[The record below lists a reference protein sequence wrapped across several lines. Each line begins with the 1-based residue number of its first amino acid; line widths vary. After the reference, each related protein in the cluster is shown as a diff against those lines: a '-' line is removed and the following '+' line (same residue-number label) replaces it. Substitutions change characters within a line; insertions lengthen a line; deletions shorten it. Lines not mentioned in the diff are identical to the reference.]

1 MSGGYFNYKQLYI
14 ADIEEE
20 IEKLLESEDFIN
32 SLSKKN
38 KEKVLEELSCA
49 ITSISISRKY
59 IELIDNFISG
69 TDSETNFLKKIQK
82 DINSL

>member
-38 KEKVLEELSCA
+38 KEKV
-49 ITSISISRKY
+49 
-59 IELIDNFISG
+59 
-69 TDSETNFLKKIQK
+69 
-82 DINSL
+82 